1 MVRSEEKKGS
11 QGGKGKT
18 EWWQQR
24 GKGRAEVLCSKQ
36 ELTAQRWSMS
46 DRCWLSAWIMRMVL
60 LNWERAIRRSS
71 QHRGQGNFYVYTSVL
86 GESPLGVGTASP
98 SPVPHP
104 VQPPSQTPSPRPSS
118 ALGTWLVGL
127 GEY

>member
-11 QGGKGKT
+11 KGGKGKAG
-18 EWWQQR
+18 WWQQR

-36 ELTAQRWSMS
+36 ELTAQRWRMS

-71 QHRGQGNFYVYTSVL
+71 QHRGQGDFYVYTSVL
-86 GESPLGVGTASP
+86 GESPLGVGTKVLLLYPILSN
-98 SPVPHP
+98 HP
-104 VQPPSQTPSPRPSS
+104 VRPPPPPKQCTGNM
-118 ALGTWLVGL
+118 AGGTR
-127 GEY
+127 